1 MKLGRHWRN
10 YHKHQAGWS
19 AQILKVAM
27 TICSHCSHYSNL
39 QLTPCLQVYVHTPK
53 SLGSSPG
60 KRTAILYAH
69 GGGAISGTADMYQPL
84 TAALA
89 VETGGPQ
96 YLSTCV
102 EFSTP

>member
-1 MKLGRHWRN
+1 MLC
-10 YHKHQAGWS
+10 YDDFD
-19 AQILKVAM
+19 VM
-27 TICSHCSHYSNL
+27 FTIF
-39 QLTPCLQVYVHTPK
+39 LQVYVHTPK

-96 YLSTCV
+96 YLCSQC
-102 EFSTP
+102 

>member
-1 MKLGRHWRN
+1 MLC
-10 YHKHQAGWS
+10 YDDFD
-19 AQILKVAM
+19 VM
-27 TICSHCSHYSNL
+27 FTIF
-39 QLTPCLQVYVHTPK
+39 LQVYVHTPK

-96 YLSTCV
+96 YLCSSAFYLSLVLFWCSAVLAACVVLDTCHQY
-102 EFSTP
+102 FSSA

>member
-1 MKLGRHWRN
+1 MKLGRRRCN
-10 YHKHQAGWS
+10 YHRHQAECS
-19 AQILKVAM
+19 AQILKAAM
-27 TICSHCSHYSNL
+27 TLCSHCSHYSNL
-39 QLTPCLQVYVHTPK
+39 QLTPWLQVYVHTPK

-96 YLSTCV
+96 YICRA
-102 EFSTP
+102 

>member
-1 MKLGRHWRN
+1 MF
-10 YHKHQAGWS
+10 
-19 AQILKVAM
+19 
-27 TICSHCSHYSNL
+27 TIF
-39 QLTPCLQVYVHTPK
+39 LQVYVHTPK

-96 YLSTCV
+96 YLCSSAFFLSLVLFLCLV
-102 EFSTP
+102 LLSSACIELSSP